1 MGNVIT
7 EADLTD
13 APEGIDALVGRRI
26 RERRRHLGI
35 SQIQLAATIGV
46 SYQQLQK
53 YEQGSNRVAA
63 PRLAAISAALD
74 VPPGYFF
81 VTGTPDDT
89 HSKPHAFDLTCLA
102 AAQAASEAASELV
115 RVTRQGTPVMLARLV
130 AAARAV
136 AELESRPQEAEL
148 LMVIHR
154 WDAEHPARC
163 STTLDEMAPE

>member
-1 MGNVIT
+1 MA
-7 EADLTD
+7 EAGSTGE
-13 APEGIDALVGRRI
+13 AEGIGARVGRRI

-63 PRLAAISAALD
+63 PRLAAISGALD

-81 VTGTPDDT
+81 VTGVPEDT
-89 HSKPHAFDLTCLA
+89 QSRHDALDLACLA
-102 AAQAASEAASELV
+102 AAQAASEVTSDLV
-115 RVTRQGTPVMLARLV
+115 RVTREGTALPVDRVLARLLNAV
-130 AAARAV
+130 RVV

-148 LMVIHR
+148 LVAIHR
-154 WDAEHPARC
+154 WNAEH
-163 STTLDEMAPE
+163 D

>member
-1 MGNVIT
+1 MA

-13 APEGIDALVGRRI
+13 TPEGIDALVGHRI

-35 SQIQLAATIGV
+35 SQIQLSATIGV

-53 YEQGSNRVAA
+53 YERGSNRVAA

-81 VTGTPDDT
+81 VTGAPAQMQP
-89 HSKPHAFDLTCLA
+89 KPHAFDLTCLA

-115 RVTRQGTPVMLARLV
+115 RATREGRPVPVDGVLARLV
-130 AAARAV
+130 DAARAV

-148 LMVIHR
+148 IVAIHR
-154 WDAEHPARC
+154 WNAEHG
-163 STTLDEMAPE
+163 